1 MMTQLT
7 LNRPVK
13 VLLVDDHRVFAEVLA
28 MRLRTEAII
37 DTVEVAFSLG
47 GARAAVN
54 TFRPDLVLLDFQLAD
69 ELGLDLFSDLGQLP
83 QPPNVLMLSGTDDT
97 VSIVQALDAGA
108 QGWVSKTTRFQT
120 LVFATKEVLRGHMY
134 LAPPTIK
141 PVILHL
147 LNAAR
152 VTVSEPSFVDE
163 LSPREL
169 EVLRCLVAGMSR
181 SEVAAHLFVS
191 VNTVRTHV
199 QNLLRH
205 ADRHST
211 LALVSL
217 ARDLGVQPIDGAQ
230 SSWPSPQRRSS
241 E

>member
-1 MMTQLT
+1 MSQAA
-7 LNRPVK
+7 LNRPIR
-13 VLLVDDHRVFAEVLA
+13 VLLVDDHRVFAEALA
-28 MRLRTEAII
+28 MRLRAEPMMDA
-37 DTVEVAFSLG
+37 VELAFSLG
-47 GARAAVN
+47 SARAAVH
-54 TFRPDLVLLDFQLAD
+54 TFRPDLVLLDFYLVD
-69 ELGLDLFSDLGQLP
+69 EPGLDLMTELGRLR
-83 QPPNVLMLSGTDDT
+83 QPPMVLMLSGLEDT
-97 VSIVQALDAGA
+97 VSIVQSLEAGA

-120 LVFATKEVLRGHMY
+120 LVFATREVLRGHMY
-134 LAPPTIK
+134 LSPPTVK

-147 LNAAR
+147 LDTAR
-152 VTVSEPSFVDE
+152 VKTRAPSFLDD

-199 QNLLRH
+199 QNLLKA

-217 ARDLGVQPIDGAQ
+217 ARDLGVQPIGSGPDSRLPARPG
-230 SSWPSPQRRSS
+230 RSS

>member
-1 MMTQLT
+1 MTQPT
-7 LNRPVK
+7 LHRPIRM
-13 VLLVDDHRVFAEVLA
+13 LLVDDHRVFVEALA
-28 MRLRTEAII
+28 MRLRAEAII
-37 DTVEVAFSLG
+37 DSAEVAFTLG
-47 GARAAVN
+47 SARAAVH
-54 TFRPDLVLLDFQLAD
+54 TFCPHLILLDFHLVD
-69 ELGLDLFSDLGQLP
+69 ELGLELFSDLSRLP
-83 QPPNVLMLSGTDDT
+83 QPPLVLMLSGLQDT
-97 VSIVQALDAGA
+97 VSIVKALEAGA
-108 QGWVSKTTRFQT
+108 QGWVCKTTRFQT
-120 LVFATKEVLRGHMY
+120 LIFATREVLRGHMY
-134 LAPPTIK
+134 LSPPTVK

-147 LNAAR
+147 LDTAR
-152 VTVSEPSFVDE
+152 VTSPEPSFVDE

-199 QNLLRH
+199 QNLLKH

-217 ARDLGVQPIDGAQ
+217 AREVGVQPVESAPGERV
-230 SSWPSPQRRSS
+230 PQRSGHSS